1 LPPTPPVAY
10 LCLVRRMSR
19 PHALALAVAVALS
32 GCHRDV
38 TIPETSREAEP
49 LRWLDHADVITDFTE
64 RVERQHDLRFASVY
78 ALSTAGAVGLDDTPE
93 MQKLVK
99 QHGERHLEGTTDII
113 SSAEQQRLLHKA
125 KDYVKQYNILLLHY
139 LRGHPNT

>member
-1 LPPTPPVAY
+1 
-10 LCLVRRMSR
+10 MSR

-38 TIPETSREAEP
+38 TIPETSRGAEP

-78 ALSTAGAVGLDDTPE
+78 ALSTSGAIGLDETPE
-93 MQKLVK
+93 VK
-99 QHGERHLEGTTDII
+99 QLLQRYGERHIEDTTDII
-113 SSAEQQRLLHKA
+113 TSAEQQRLLHKA
-125 KDYVKQYNILLLHY
+125 SDYVKKYNILLLRY
-139 LRGHPNT
+139 LREHPNA